1 MTDDL
6 DAIMAV
12 MNAAF
17 DPAFGEAWTRRQVED
32 TLLLPGTACL
42 LAGPDGEPPAPDGPV
57 AGFALTRCVLDEE
70 ELLLLAVEP
79 RWHRRGI
86 GRRLLQRVIAD
97 ADTRGIARLFLE
109 MRDGNDAAHLYAA
122 AGFAQVGRRTGYY
135 RRGSGGPF
143 DAITCAMSI
152 PRLAS
157 SNIVS

>member
-6 DAIMAV
+6 DAVMAV

-32 TLLLPGTACL
+32 TMLLPGTSCM
-42 LAGPDGEPPAPDGPV
+42 LAGPAGGPPAAEEPV

-70 ELLLLAVEP
+70 ELLLLAVDP
-79 RWHRRGI
+79 RWRRRGV
-86 GRRLLQRVIAD
+86 GRALLDRVIAD
-97 ADTRGIARLFLE
+97 ARGRAIARLFLE
-109 MRDGNDAAHLYAA
+109 MRDGNDAARLYAG
-122 AGFAQVGRRTGYY
+122 AGFAQVGRRAGYY

-152 PRLAS
+152 QPVGLAG
-157 SNIVS
+157 NGQ

>member
-6 DAIMAV
+6 DAVMAV

-32 TLLLPGTACL
+32 MLLLPGTACM
-42 LAGPDGEPPAPDGPV
+42 LAGSAGEQPAPGEHV

-70 ELLLLAVEP
+70 ELLLLAVDP
-79 RWHRRGI
+79 QDQGRGI
-86 GRRLLQRVIAD
+86 GRQLLQRVITD
-97 ADTRGIARLFLE
+97 ARKRGMTRLFLE
-109 MRDGNDAAHLYAA
+109 MRDGNGAARLYAG
-122 AGFAQVGRRTGYY
+122 AGFSQVGRRPGYY

-152 PRLAS
+152 HPVDPS
-157 SNIVS
+157 DSGE